1 MHQRRTRISVIASAA
16 AAAALTLTACG
27 GHNAAGTASTG
38 TASTGTGHTAAV
50 AAGGFGWFHSG
61 PAPAGWRQ
69 ASPAGRDAVLS
80 YPASLATL
88 AGDRGTVTVGL
99 NSAAGAVLV
108 YLNVTPR
115 QGGETL
121 RSWPAFRLAHLRED
135 GDSAV
140 RLDAASATLPFRGGQ
155 GRCVLDDYTT
165 KVHNNHYREIA
176 CFVRGARGASV
187 LVAATR
193 AVTWGHYG
201 ALLERVVNGFTVS

>member
-1 MHQRRTRISVIASAA
+1 M
-16 AAAALTLTACG
+16 
-27 GHNAAGTASTG
+27 
-38 TASTGTGHTAAV
+38 

-80 YPASLATL
+80 YPAS
-88 AGDRGTVTVGL
+88 
-99 NSAAGAVLV
+99 VLV

-201 ALLERVVNGFTVS
+201 ALLERVVNGFAVS